1 MKRMGKTGNWIQ
13 REKRKSFYIFM
24 ALWIIGFA
32 VFQLIPILWG
42 FKVSL
47 TNQMA
52 FSVKV
57 KYVGFNNYI
66 LALKD
71 PAVYYAIYTTL
82 LYAFLNTAIQVSLGL
97 LLALLI
103 DQKMKGQ
110 GFFRVMFYLPYV
122 IPIVATGW
130 IMRIFFDKNVGT
142 LNLLLLNL
150 GLIKNGISWMGEYGM
165 FTILTAGFWRVG
177 WSMLIFIGGLATI
190 PGDLYDAAS
199 VDGAS
204 YLKRFQVVTLPFL
217 SPFIA
222 FQLVVS
228 FIYGMQV
235 FILPY
240 LLSPTAIRGAQI
252 TLEAPPKET
261 FFILSKGYDLI
272 FNRGRLAYGFAV
284 LWITFIIV
292 LIFSLIYTY
301 LVKKATYSEMEN

>member
-1 MKRMGKTGNWIQ
+1 MKRLGKTGNWIQ
-13 REKRKSFYIFM
+13 REKRQSFYIFM

-42 FKVSL
+42 FNVSL
-47 TNQMA
+47 TNRMA
-52 FSVKV
+52 FSVTV
-57 KYVGFNNYI
+57 KSVGFKNYL

-71 PAVYYAIYTTL
+71 PTVYYAIYTTL

-97 LLALLI
+97 LLALLV

-110 GFFRVMFYLPYV
+110 SFFRVMFYLPYV

-130 IMRIFFDKNVGT
+130 IMRVFFDKNVGT

-150 GLIKNGISWMGEYGM
+150 GMIQNGISWMGEHGM

-177 WSMLIFIGGLATI
+177 WSMLIFIGGLSTI

-199 VDGAS
+199 VDGAG
-204 YLKRFQVVTLPFL
+204 YLKRFKVVTLPFL

-240 LLSPTAIRGAQI
+240 ILNPTAIRGAQV
-252 TLEAPPKET
+252 TLQTPPRET